1 MTDYQFMPALS
12 DDDYAALKADIAAR
26 GIMVPIEVDEDGNV
40 LDGHHRLRIAEEL
53 GVPCPRTVRA
63 GLSERA
69 KRTHAR
75 QLNIA
80 RRHLGSKEKRDLIE
94 AELRDDSER
103 SNRQI
108 GAELGVSKTTV
119 DSVRQELEDGGQ
131 IDHHDERTGKDGV
144 KQPVAKPR
152 KRRAPNSTK
161 ECYLVIGSWEKVSD
175 KAKDKFLDYLR
186 EREIVIM
193 PERMPVAAK
202 DAIAQVK
209 ELRTWTPVEMYQ
221 AFREALKLSA

>member
-53 GVPCPRTVRA
+53 GVSCPRTVRA
-63 GLSERA
+63 GLSERE

-80 RRHLGSKEKRDLIE
+80 RRHLGSKQKRDLIE

-108 GAELGVSKTTV
+108 GGALGVSKNTV

-131 IDHHDERTGKDGV
+131 IDHHAERKSGALIIGNRLSEYWSHGTR
-144 KQPVAKPR
+144 PT
-152 KRRAPNSTK
+152 RRAGR
-161 ECYLVIGSWEKVSD
+161 CSWTRYGG
-175 KAKDKFLDYLR
+175 KA
-186 EREIVIM
+186 I
-193 PERMPVAAK
+193 
-202 DAIAQVK
+202 
-209 ELRTWTPVEMYQ
+209 
-221 AFREALKLSA
+221 